1 MIESDPSKIQ
11 MSQVEQKAKCF
22 KTIYKN
28 YNPFTYGK
36 TSVRNTYFRYNVLYG
51 SRSSNLIKTY
61 LPTMRAMSSSVRSYS
76 RFQLKQSLN
85 DNSIEK
91 NCIFTDEQI
100 EQLYKAKCEDLEIAE
115 KKTIK
120 EADMYKEKL

>member
-28 YNPFTYGK
+28 YTPFTYGK

-61 LPTMRAMSSSVRSYS
+61 LPTESYVFFS
-76 RFQLKQSLN
+76 KIL
-85 DNSIEK
+85 
-91 NCIFTDEQI
+91 
-100 EQLYKAKCEDLEIAE
+100 
-115 KKTIK
+115 
-120 EADMYKEKL
+120 